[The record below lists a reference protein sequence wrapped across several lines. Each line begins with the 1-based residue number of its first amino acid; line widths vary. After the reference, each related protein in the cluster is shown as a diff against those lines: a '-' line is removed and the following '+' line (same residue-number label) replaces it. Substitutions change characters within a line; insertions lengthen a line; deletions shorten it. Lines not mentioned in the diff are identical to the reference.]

1 MSRALA
7 ASRVE
12 PHLLEIELTET
23 TVMHDVDAAAATLRN
38 LRALR
43 IRIAID
49 DFGTGYSSLGY
60 LRRFPI
66 DTLKIDRSFV
76 LDLPADQDS
85 AAIVR
90 AIIHLARSLRL
101 DVVAEGVETRLS
113 WNSSG
118 RKTAAVTR
126 VSWVVV
132 PRNPTPWPRCLDA
145 SLAERP
151 GPLPVGRLRASRRRL
166 PRLRPR

>member
-1 MSRALA
+1 VSRALA

-101 DVVAEGVETRLS
+101 DVVAEGVET
-113 WNSSG
+113 
-118 RKTAAVTR
+118 
-126 VSWVVV
+126 
-132 PRNPTPWPRCLDA
+132 
-145 SLAERP
+145 LAQLEF
-151 GPLPVGRLRASRRRL
+151 LRAENCAGHQGFLGGRPAEPDTMGRVLGRA
-166 PRLRPR
+166 PR